1 MTPGPEP
8 GDREAAARARIVT
21 RRAIKRLDLL
31 ELFIISGGV
40 GLSMVGGVVLAWAL
54 NGITPWDF
62 RSTWIGASLFLF
74 VLSGSLAI
82 AKIRNDARVDAELIA
97 AKRNDDDG

>member
-1 MTPGPEP
+1 VSSGQ
-8 GDREAAARARIVT
+8 GRRDREAAERAHVVT
-21 RRAIKRLDLL
+21 RRAIQRLDLL
-31 ELFIISGGV
+31 ELFIISAGV
-40 GLSMVGGVVLAWAL
+40 GLSMAGGVVVAWAL

-82 AKIRNDARVDAELIA
+82 AKIRKDARADAELIA
-97 AKRNDDDG
+97 AKRNEDDG